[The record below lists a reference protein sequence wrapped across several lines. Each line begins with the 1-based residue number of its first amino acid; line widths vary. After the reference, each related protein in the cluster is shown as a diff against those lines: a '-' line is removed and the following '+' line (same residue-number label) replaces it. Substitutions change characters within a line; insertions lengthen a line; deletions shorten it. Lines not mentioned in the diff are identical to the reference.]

1 MNAPAA
7 KIAIVTGAA
16 GGLGIAISKALHQQ
30 GYKIAAVDL
39 DAGRLAALG
48 ADFPHD
54 DFRAFSA
61 DVTDNH
67 AVQTTVD
74 TIVAAFG
81 APLVVVNN
89 AGVTDNSALLEDLSE
104 DTWHQEMAVHATA
117 AFLWTRACFPRMR
130 EAKWGRIVNISS
142 IAASMGDFGHAAYAA
157 SKSALHG
164 LTKSTA
170 LEGARFGITANA
182 VLPGL
187 ILTPAYDR
195 ISPPIRK
202 RVESRAAMKRA
213 GQPHEVA
220 SLVGY
225 LTSADA
231 SFVTGQLI
239 TVDGGMGLFVF

>member
-1 MNAPAA
+1 MSAPTAR
-7 KIAIVTGAA
+7 IAIVTGAA
-16 GGLGIAISKALHQQ
+16 GGLGGAISNALHRQ

-39 DAGRLAALG
+39 DAGRLAVLA
-48 ADFPHD
+48 ADFPPE
-54 DFRAFSA
+54 DFRSFTT
-61 DVTDNH
+61 DVTDSK
-67 AVQTTVD
+67 AVRATVD
-74 TIVAAFG
+74 AILASFG
-81 APLVVVNN
+81 SPLVVVNN
-89 AGVTDNSALLEDLSE
+89 AGVTDNSSILESLSE
-104 DTWHQEMAVHATA
+104 ETWHLEMSVHATA
-117 AFLWTRACFPRMR
+117 AFLWTRACFPHMR
-130 EAKWGRIVNISS
+130 EARWGRVVNISS
-142 IAASMGDFGHAAYAA
+142 IAGSMGDFGHAAYAA

-195 ISPPIRK
+195 INPAIRK
-202 RVESRAAMKRA
+202 RVESRCAMKRPGEA
-213 GQPHEVA
+213 REVA

-225 LTSADA
+225 LASADA